1 MKDIVSEQES
11 LFQSLTTETQRCIWH
26 KVILKYFVNEDETI
40 SFEVSES
47 YLYPKE
53 LN

>member
-26 KVILKYFVNEDETI
+26 KVILKYFVFVAI
-40 SFEVSES
+40 AEVKVRATF
-47 YLYPKE
+47 Y
-53 LN
+53 